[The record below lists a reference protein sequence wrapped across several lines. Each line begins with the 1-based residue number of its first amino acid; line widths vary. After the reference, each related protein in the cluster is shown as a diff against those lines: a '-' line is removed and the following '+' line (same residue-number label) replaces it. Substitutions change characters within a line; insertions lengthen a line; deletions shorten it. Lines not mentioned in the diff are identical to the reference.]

1 MEAIKLDDFLEFKYF
16 SQLQASGQQVAWVK
30 SQANLA
36 NNNYDSNIWLKS
48 ETDIRQMTSFNQESS
63 FTWYQDQ
70 LLFSAK
76 RTATEQTANEQV
88 TTNFYRLATDGGE
101 AVKLFSLPLAVTRI
115 EHWYDSKFLVLAK
128 INLAYPDWHLLSD
141 AEKQSAQSK
150 LKEQENYL
158 EIEDLSWWSNGVGF
172 TNQMR
177 LRLFLFDLAT
187 NQLVALS
194 APQFNVADFSG
205 KADHR
210 AVLYYGEDKASVY
223 SLETKLFE
231 YQLADQST
239 KCLLSD
245 SGSLRYV
252 RYFKDGLLVVRSS
265 GQDYGLNE
273 NPQFYYY
280 QAGKLSLISQFDY
293 AIGSSV
299 GSDVRYGGLNSIKLV
314 DEVLYFVATINHEA
328 HLLALKDQKIET
340 ILAFNGSI
348 DGFDISN
355 QQVYLIGLKHQA
367 LQELYAYDLNTQQL
381 TQITTMNEAI
391 LADKYVAKPEA
402 LSINETAIKIDGWV
416 LKPKDYDATKQ
427 YPAILNI
434 HGGPKTVFGEVY
446 YHEMQYWAN
455 QGYFVFFCNPRGSDG
470 KGNEFADIR
479 GKYGTIDYQDL
490 MDFTEAVLKKYPSID
505 QKRLAVTGGSY
516 GGFMTNW
523 IITQT
528 NRFQAAATQRSISN
542 WISFAG
548 TSDIGT
554 YFTMDQQGVSSL
566 YREYDKL
573 WDHSPL
579 KYIEQAKTPTLVIHS
594 NEDYRCWIPE
604 GMQLYTALKMLGVP
618 TKLMYFKGENHELSR
633 SGKPVNRIKR
643 LAELT
648 AWFDQY
654 AKNAK

>member
-280 QAGKLSLISQFDY
+280 QAGKLSLITQFDY

>member
-618 TKLMYFKGENHELSR
+618 SKLMYFKGENHELSR